1 MRANVNYH
9 FAGESEHTQL
19 GEIEIELPPGAPLTI
34 GSRVKL
40 AVGGKAKLGTVE
52 AIQLGAS
59 ESACP
64 TVTLRLRR
72 PAL

>member
-1 MRANVNYH
+1 MMANVNYH
-9 FAGESEHTQL
+9 FAGESEHTEL
-19 GEIEIELPPGAPLTI
+19 GEIEIDPPRGEEVAI

-40 AVGGKAKLGTVE
+40 TVGGNAKLGTVE
-52 AIQLGAS
+52 AIQPSGS

-64 TVTLRLRR
+64 TVILRLRR